1 MRQPHGPW
9 WTGRTGSPSTGAV
22 DPTRQPHPRAQVTGR
37 RAPHGGHAVRP
48 KAAASAQPAGGGTRA
63 PMVAGGDHRR
73 GERRP
78 TAHPGVSAATEE
90 VAGAEGGGG
99 VAQVDK
105 GSGVSASF
113 DWDGGV
119 DEVGDGA
126 AKLRKATPRREMV
139 PAGG

>member
-1 MRQPHGPW
+1 M
-9 WTGRTGSPSTGAV
+9 
-22 DPTRQPHPRAQVTGR
+22 
-37 RAPHGGHAVRP
+37 RP
-48 KAAASAQPAGGGTRA
+48 KAATSAQPAGGGPRT

-90 VAGAEGGGG
+90 VAGAERGG
-99 VAQVDK
+99 
-105 GSGVSASF
+105 GVSASV

-126 AKLRKATPRREMV
+126 AKLRKATPRRETV
-139 PAGG
+139 PVGG